1 MKFMSDSRGFTLI
14 EMLVAT
20 AVSSIILL
28 MIYTAYS
35 SVIRSINYAKSASA
49 YYEEL
54 NFALKR
60 IDGDIANLYWK
71 SDIKNLN
78 FISAEE
84 AGSSILNFVTAEHR
98 DYRLVYNLKEQVP
111 VSDVHEVGYYLK
123 KDTGS
128 ETFNLIRRSDTGYDE
143 APVSGGTEEVLLKD
157 VSSLKFE
164 FKYRND
170 WSRTWDSRE
179 VKRIPAVVKTTVLLL
194 NPSKNKETYE
204 FLTIPNINTE

>member
-1 MKFMSDSRGFTLI
+1 MSDSRGFTLI

-111 VSDVHEVGYYLK
+111 VSDIHEVGYYLK
-123 KDTGS
+123 KNPNSDS
-128 ETFNLIRRSDTGYDE
+128 FDLIRRSDISYDE
-143 APVSGGTEEVLLKD
+143 TPIAGGTEEVLLKN
-157 VSSLKFE
+157 VKSLNFE
-164 FKYRND
+164 FKYRSD
-170 WSRTWDSRE
+170 WTPSWDSRE
-179 VKRIPAVVKTTVLLL
+179 VKRIPGVVRTRILLL
-194 NPSKNKETYE
+194 NPSGNKETYE
-204 FLTIPNINTE
+204 FLTIPNINSE